1 MYIIF
6 KYLNML
12 IVRGKS
18 ELLLTYSI

>member
-1 MYIIF
+1 MYIIL